1 VKHKVL
7 VTGGAGYI
15 GSHVVNLLGKAG
27 ADIVVYDNLST
38 GRKASILYGK
48 HIQENLENLEVLD
61 RFLRDEKIEAV
72 LHFAGSI
79 VVPESVSEPI
89 KYYNNNTVNSLNL
102 IDLCIKN
109 KVKNFIF
116 SSTAAV
122 YGMGDGTGKCVEET
136 ELNPINP
143 YGRSKLMTE
152 NMLEDVS
159 KARDFNYV
167 ALRYFNVAGA
177 NVDGL
182 VGQCTPNATH
192 LIKIASECA
201 SGKRDRMSIFG
212 TDYDTSDGT
221 CVRDYIHVDDLAQ
234 AHLDALAYLFKGGK
248 SQVLNCGYGHGYT
261 VKEVIA
267 TVKKVS
273 GVDFPVEIADR
284 RPGDAIELISVA
296 KKIRA
301 VLGWAPKYDDL
312 ELIVRTAF
320 EWEKKLI

>member
-1 VKHKVL
+1 MKRKVL

-15 GSHVVNLLGKAG
+15 GSHVVNLLGKTG
-27 ADIVVYDNLST
+27 DDIVVIDNLST

-48 HIQENLENLEVLD
+48 HVHADIAQLD
-61 RFLRDEKIEAV
+61 IVDRVMKEEKIEAV
-72 LHFAGSI
+72 IHFAGSI

-102 IDLCIKN
+102 IDLCVKN
-109 KVKNFIF
+109 KIKNFIF

-122 YGMGDGTGKCVEET
+122 YGMGDGGKCFEET
-136 ELNPINP
+136 QLNPINP

-152 NMLEDVS
+152 WTLEDVS
-159 KARDFNYV
+159 HARDFNYV

-177 NVDGL
+177 NVEGL

-201 SGKRDRMSIFG
+201 SGKRERMSIFG
-212 TDYDTSDGT
+212 TDYNTPDGT
-221 CVRDYIHVDDLAQ
+221 CIRDYIHVDDLAQ
-234 AHLDALAYLFKGGK
+234 AHLDALTYLMNGGK
-248 SQVLNCGYGHGYT
+248 SQVLNCGYGHGYS

-267 TVKKVS
+267 TVKKVT
-273 GVDFPVEIADR
+273 GKDFPVDLADR

-296 KKIRA
+296 EKIRK
-301 VLGWAPKYDDL
+301 VLGWKPKYDDL
-312 ELIVRTAF
+312 ELIVKTAY
-320 EWEKKLI
+320 EWEKKLK